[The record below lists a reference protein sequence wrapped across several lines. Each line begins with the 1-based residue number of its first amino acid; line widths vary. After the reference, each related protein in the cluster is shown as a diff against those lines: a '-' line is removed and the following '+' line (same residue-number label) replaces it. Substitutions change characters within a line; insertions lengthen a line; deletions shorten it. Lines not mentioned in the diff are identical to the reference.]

1 MQKYFA
7 NNYLSLD
14 GTDEETKYWR
24 LRNTFGIDLIEGFK
38 KNAKFGLSA
47 YATHELRRYTQV
59 VDTMLTSQYQ
69 PEGLTPFPSFGIDH
83 SKTENLLWVGGQLT
97 KQRGSVLTCSAT
109 AQFGLVGPVAGEHRH
124 QRRCEH
130 TFPSFRRHR
139 AHHGRRIFQEH
150 RSAISAKELYFKPFR
165 LEKRFRQ
172 DSPRARGRHT
182 RHSTHLGLHF
192 LPVSKTCR
200 TMSISTT
207 TLSLLKRVAACRCC
221 RCA

>member
-1 MQKYFA
+1 M
-7 NNYLSLD
+7 D
-14 GTDEETKYWR
+14 GTDEETKYWH

-59 VDTMLTSQYQ
+59 VDTMLTSQYK

-97 KQRGSVLTCSAT
+97 KQRGSVLTYSAT
-109 AQFGLVGPVAGEHRH
+109 AQFGLVGPVAGDIDISGVVSTR
-124 QRRCEH
+124 
-130 TFPSFRRHR
+130 FRLSATPCASR
-139 AHHGRRIFQEH
+139 AKDFQEH

-165 LEKRFRQ
+165 LENDFGKIRRVRVGGTL
-172 DSPRARGRHT
+172 DIPHT
-182 RHSTHLGLHF
+182 WTSF